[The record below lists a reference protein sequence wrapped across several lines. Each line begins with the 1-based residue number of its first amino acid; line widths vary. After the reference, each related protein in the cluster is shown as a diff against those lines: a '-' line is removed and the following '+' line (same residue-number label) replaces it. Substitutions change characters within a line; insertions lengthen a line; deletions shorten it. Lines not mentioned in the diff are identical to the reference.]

1 MDDKVKDK
9 NEKKESPVNKQSVK
23 EKNIQ
28 LIAQA
33 LQEEI
38 VKDFAERTELY
49 DKKFIE
55 IFDNLASTQEL
66 LLLYIEENKKA
77 SLTLSQLEIDA
88 RISKALEDFEFTKQS
103 SVKKNKESNQSSW
116 LPYIGVA
123 VLFLAIGYFIKL

>member
-1 MDDKVKDK
+1 MDDKVK
-9 NEKKESPVNKQSVK
+9 NEKKETPVNKQSVK
-23 EKNIQ
+23 EQNIK
-28 LIAQA
+28 LITQA

-38 VKDFAERTELY
+38 IKDFAERTELY

-88 RISKALEDFEFTKQS
+88 RISKALEDFEFTNKQLE
-103 SVKKNKESNQSSW
+103 KRNKESNQSSW

-123 VLFLAIGYFIKL
+123 VLFLVIGYFIKL